1 PAMAF
6 GNGVC
11 CVAMSSGL
19 KSLPVT
25 VTNPPG
31 ATGFVRSAELTML
44 VRCGVGTA
52 ASKFQGIAVKPDCV
66 SEMIAFRLKSGAR
79 VRVNGLTPVL
89 VLDVAVAAGS
99 GASTVEACC

>member
-1 PAMAF
+1 M
-6 GNGVC
+6 V
-11 CVAMSSGL
+11 L
-19 KSLPVT
+19 
-25 VTNPPG
+25 
-31 ATGFVRSAELTML
+31 SAEFTML

-89 VLDVAVAAGS
+89 VLDVAVAACAQTAWRAAETGRID
-99 GASTVEACC
+99 GLA